1 MRDGESSTDSSR
13 ESSRVVGRGE
23 GRAGQSA
30 GSTALVPLRADDPRE
45 LAGYVLEA
53 RIGEGGMGTVYLS
66 RTRGNQPV
74 ALKLI
79 RREYA
84 DSAQFRQ
91 RFAREVEVSRQVH
104 GYHIV
109 PVVDHDSGNSPGSG
123 GGTPPWLATRF
134 VPGIALDDALDA
146 HGPLPVPAVLQ
157 LLCCTARALD
167 AIHTAGVIHRDVKPG
182 NLLLASDGPWML
194 DFGIARAAGALTLT
208 TVGRLVG
215 TPKFMSPEHALGR
228 RLTPA
233 TDVFALGLIG
243 VLAATG
249 HHPYGRGNGLAVAAR
264 IAGTDREPPDLSA
277 CPEPLRTVV
286 GRCLAAPP
294 EDRPSA
300 AEVAEMCRTA
310 VGRDV
315 RDFSGWLPAPVAAA
329 VRAREAAVRPASR
342 TALAEA
348 PTVTAPAPQA
358 PRLPALAPTVPMTVK
373 DPQAG
378 EWSRRVRRTT

>member
-1 MRDGESSTDSSR
+1 MRDGDSSTGSSR
-13 ESSRVVGRGE
+13 GDGRNTAGAGRSAVG
-23 GRAGQSA
+23 
-30 GSTALVPLRADDPRE
+30 TALVPLRADDPRE

-53 RIGEGGMGTVYLS
+53 RIGEGGMGTVYLT

-84 DSAQFRQ
+84 DSAQFRE

-109 PVVDHDSGNSPGSG
+109 PVVDHDSGNSPGGSG
-123 GGTPPWLATRF
+123 STPPWLATRF

-146 HGPLPVPAVLQ
+146 YGPLPAPTVLQ

-194 DFGIARAAGALTLT
+194 DFGIARAAGAVTLT

-233 TDVFALGLIG
+233 ADVFALGLIG

-249 HHPYGRGNGLAVAAR
+249 RHPYGRGNGLAVAAR
-264 IAGTDREPPDLSA
+264 IAGTDREPPDLST

-286 GRCLAAPP
+286 GRCLAALP

-300 AEVAEMCRTA
+300 AEVAEMCRSA
-310 VGRDV
+310 AGRDV
-315 RDFSGWLPAPVAAA
+315 RDFSGWLPGPLAAA
-329 VRAREAAVRPASR
+329 VRAREAAVRPDSR
-342 TALAEA
+342 AALAEA
-348 PTVTAPAPQA
+348 PTVTAPAPRV
-358 PRLPALAPTVPMTVK
+358 PPLPALAPTVPMTVK
-373 DPQAG
+373 DPQAD